1 MLEHNDLFRE
11 YLNTYGRQ
19 LNVSIDD
26 GSEKIYSNNDIVSVT
41 KTFKT
46 DLCKSTMQQLDFE
59 IEGDVSLNDNINVKF
74 GLYLQGT
81 DIEEV
86 DFGNFII
93 TDREYVVDTES
104 TKFTAYDNMYK
115 AHVTF
120 DAESFTFPC
129 TIHELVTDICDK
141 LQILFDQEQFNNSTK
156 VIKSNVFLNSVLTY
170 RDVFDMLAQ
179 VTGLNVLISKNK
191 LVFKEY
197 TNTDITVDED
207 NLKTLTLKEQYGPIN
222 SLVFSRSAES
232 DNIYRSDE
240 DSIQEN
246 GLCDIKF
253 NDNLILDALNR
264 NDYIDDTFSALDG
277 LNYKI
282 YELEGFGC
290 CIFEPGDLFNIK
302 DLNGNIYQ
310 TIAFNSTITIN
321 SGIIEKLFLDLPTA
335 SQTDYATATKEARK
349 DLSTYLLVNKEL
361 GEINSRINEINEEI
375 KIIDTSLYRI
385 EILSSGTIINENNR
399 TITLDCKIYNGN
411 DDVTD
416 EQQDIQ
422 FNWLRNDSAYKT
434 GKSIAVGSIDVDVS
448 ANFNCLVT
456 IGELILDT
464 GCITIIDET
473 DIANLGNSYLDC
485 NAPQQYLDGTF
496 FPDFTTDPLVI
507 TPCIM
512 DDNIVIDLKDCDISY
527 KKIVNGLETDLT
539 NETVKNGVLTLNK
552 NIMDRKNSYLNYA
565 CTVTYKNSTIK
576 LFKEIGLV
584 LQGQD
589 AILLNISSSNGT
601 SFKNNDIA
609 TALTVT
615 IFVGDR
621 KIDSSQ
627 AMYDEF
633 GNDAKIIWS
642 QKQMGEDGWTELEQN
657 DKRISDNGFIF
668 TITSNDIN
676 TKCTFTCTLDF

>member
-1 MLEHNDLFRE
+1 MQITQD
-11 YLNTYGRQ
+11 Q
-19 LNVSIDD
+19 
-26 GSEKIYSNNDIVSVT
+26 EKSRLDIVAKEQEGLNKKVGELSLSNEE
-41 KTFKT
+41 FKT
-46 DLCKSTMQQLDFE
+46 KIENIESKLDDVDL
-59 IEGDVSLNDNINVKF
+59 
-74 GLYLQGT
+74 
-81 DIEEV
+81 
-86 DFGNFII
+86 
-93 TDREYVVDTES
+93 
-104 TKFTAYDNMYK
+104 
-115 AHVTF
+115 
-120 DAESFTFPC
+120 
-129 TIHELVTDICDK
+129 
-141 LQILFDQEQFNNSTK
+141 
-156 VIKSNVFLNSVLTY
+156 
-170 RDVFDMLAQ
+170 
-179 VTGLNVLISKNK
+179 
-191 LVFKEY
+191 
-197 TNTDITVDED
+197 
-207 NLKTLTLKEQYGPIN
+207 
-222 SLVFSRSAES
+222 
-232 DNIYRSDE
+232 
-240 DSIQEN
+240 
-246 GLCDIKF
+246 
-253 NDNLILDALNR
+253 
-264 NDYIDDTFSALDG
+264 
-277 LNYKI
+277 
-282 YELEGFGC
+282 
-290 CIFEPGDLFNIK
+290 
-302 DLNGNIYQ
+302 
-310 TIAFNSTITIN
+310 
-321 SGIIEKLFLDLPTA
+321 
-335 SQTDYATATKEARK
+335 
-349 DLSTYLLVNKEL
+349 
-361 GEINSRINEINEEI
+361 
-375 KIIDTSLYRI
+375 SLYRV

-399 TITLDCKIYNGN
+399 TITLDCKVYNGN

-416 EQQDIQ
+416 EQQDLQ
-422 FNWLRNDSAYKT
+422 FNWLRNDVAYKT
-434 GKSIAVGSIDVDVS
+434 GKGITVGSIDVDVS
-448 ANFNCLVT
+448 ANFKCLVT
-456 IGELILDT
+456 VGELTLDT

-496 FPDFTTDPLVI
+496 FPDFTIDPLVI

-539 NETVKNGVLTLNK
+539 DETVKNGVLTLNK

-576 LFKEIGLV
+576 LFKEIGLI